1 MAKREEFTLS
11 LEQRRRRSFSESF
24 RKEKVRELE
33 LGLTSPSDLKKAYE
47 VSYTTIYRWVDKFG
61 SMKSKKE
68 KLVVEVESDSARLV
82 ELKKRIAE
90 LERAVGQ
97 KQIMIDFH
105 QKMIELAEDEYGIDI
120 KKKFSGE
127 QLNTS
132 GRTGKR

>member
-68 KLVVEVESDSARLV
+68 KLIVEVESDSARLV

-97 KQIMIDFH
+97 KQIMIDFQ

-120 KKKFSGE
+120 KKKYSGE
-127 QLNTS
+127 QLNTF
-132 GRTGKR
+132 GNTGK

>member
-1 MAKREEFTLS
+1 MAKREEFTLN

-24 RKEKVRELE
+24 RKAKVRELE
-33 LGLTSPSDLKKAYE
+33 LGLTSPTELKKAYE
-47 VSYTTIYRWVDKFG
+47 VSYSTIYRVIYKFG
-61 SMKSKKE
+61 GMKSKKE
-68 KLVVEVESDSARLV
+68 KLVIEVESDSVRLV

-97 KQIMIDFH
+97 KQIMIDFQ

-132 GRTGKR
+132 GIIGK

>member
-1 MAKREEFTLS
+1 MAKREEFSLS

-33 LGLTSPSDLKKAYE
+33 LGLTSPTELKNAYE
-47 VSYTTIYRWVDKFG
+47 VSYSTIYRWIYKFG

-68 KLVVEVESDSARLV
+68 KLVIEVESDSVRLV

-97 KQIMIDFH
+97 KQIMIDFQ

-132 GRTGKR
+132 GIIGK

>member
-68 KLVVEVESDSARLV
+68 KLIVEVESDSARLV

-97 KQIMIDFH
+97 KQIMIDFQ
-105 QKMIELAEDEYGIDI
+105 QKMIALAEDEYGIDI

-132 GRTGKR
+132 GSTGK

>member
-1 MAKREEFTLS
+1 MAKREEFSLS
-11 LEQRRRRSFSESF
+11 LAQRRRRSFSESF

-97 KQIMIDFH
+97 KQIMIDFQ

-127 QLNTS
+127 QLNTFGS
-132 GRTGKR
+132 TGK

>member
-1 MAKREEFTLS
+1 MRVFAKS
-11 LEQRRRRSFSESF
+11 
-24 RKEKVRELE
+24 KVRELE

-68 KLVVEVESDSARLV
+68 KLVVEVESDSVRLV

-90 LERAVGQ
+90 LERTVGQ
-97 KQIMIDFH
+97 KQIMIDFQ

-132 GRTGKR
+132 GSTGK

>member
-24 RKEKVRELE
+24 RKAKVRELE
-33 LGLTSPSDLKKAYE
+33 LGLTSPTELKKAYE
-47 VSYTTIYRWVDKFG
+47 VSYSTIYRVIYKFG
-61 SMKSKKE
+61 GMKSKKE
-68 KLVVEVESDSARLV
+68 KLVIEVESDSVRLV

-97 KQIMIDFH
+97 KQIMIDFQ

-132 GRTGKR
+132 GIIGK

>member
-33 LGLTSPSDLKKAYE
+33 LGLTSPTELKKAYE
-47 VSYTTIYRWVDKFG
+47 VSYSTIYRWIYKFG
-61 SMKSKKE
+61 GMKSKKE
-68 KLVVEVESDSARLV
+68 KLVIEVESDSVRLV

-97 KQIMIDFH
+97 KQIMIDFQ
-105 QKMIELAEDEYGIDI
+105 QKMIDLAEDEYGIDI

-132 GRTGKR
+132 GIIGK

>member
-68 KLVVEVESDSARLV
+68 KLVVEVESDSVRLV

-90 LERAVGQ
+90 LERTVGQ
-97 KQIMIDFH
+97 KQIMIDFQ

-132 GRTGKR
+132 GSTGK

>member
-11 LEQRRRRSFSESF
+11 LEQRKRRSFSESF

-47 VSYTTIYRWVDKFG
+47 VSYTTIYRWLDKYG

-68 KLVVEVESDSARLV
+68 KLVVEVESDSVRLV

-97 KQIMIDFH
+97 KQILIDFQ

-132 GRTGKR
+132 GSTGK

>member
-24 RKEKVRELE
+24 RKAKVRELE
-33 LGLTSPSDLKKAYE
+33 LGLTSPTELKKAYE
-47 VSYTTIYRWVDKFG
+47 VSYSTIYRWIYKFG
-61 SMKSKKE
+61 GMKSKKE
-68 KLVVEVESDSARLV
+68 KLVIEVESDSVRLV

-97 KQIMIDFH
+97 KQIMIDFQ

-132 GRTGKR
+132 GIIGK